1 MGKNYYDILAIS
13 KSATDDEIKKAY
25 KKMAL
30 KWHPDRNKNSEE
42 ATRKFK
48 EVSEAFEVLSDSNK
62 RAVYDQFGEEGLK
75 GGGGPSPGAGF
86 SNFNFPGG
94 GAGGPTFTFTST
106 GPGGGAGNFGGF
118 SPSDP
123 SKIFEHIFGPGFA
136 GFNFGGMGG
145 GGGGPRAGSQS
156 NPFDIDD
163 EMDGSFFPG
172 GMPGGIPH
180 ARSNARRPGPPP
192 HSHSHSHSPPSEVT
206 RPLKVSLQDLYTG
219 TLKHIKVGR
228 RRSDGTTEDKVLEIQ
243 IHPGWK
249 SGTKVRFPKAGN
261 ENARGESQDLVFVV
275 EEKPHDVFVRE
286 GNDLVARVPVPLVE
300 ALTGAPAGARA
311 TKTVEMLDGRK
322 LQVQLP
328 VGIVKPG
335 QETTVRGEGMPIRKD
350 GVASRKGDMI
360 VKWDVVFPTRLT
372 PAQQEGIKKIL
383 G

>member
-1 MGKNYYDILAIS
+1 
-13 KSATDDEIKKAY
+13 
-25 KKMAL
+25 MAL

-48 EVSEAFEVLSDSNK
+48 E
-62 RAVYDQFGEEGLK
+62 
-75 GGGGPSPGAGF
+75 
-86 SNFNFPGG
+86 
-94 GAGGPTFTFTST
+94 
-106 GPGGGAGNFGGF
+106 
-118 SPSDP
+118 
-123 SKIFEHIFGPGFA
+123 I
-136 GFNFGGMGG
+136 
-145 GGGGPRAGSQS
+145 
-156 NPFDIDD
+156 
-163 EMDGSFFPG
+163 
-172 GMPGGIPH
+172 
-180 ARSNARRPGPPP
+180 
-192 HSHSHSHSPPSEVT
+192 
-206 RPLKVSLQDLYTG
+206 
-219 TLKHIKVGR
+219 
-228 RRSDGTTEDKVLEIQ
+228 
-243 IHPGWK
+243 
-249 SGTKVRFPKAGN
+249 RFPKAGN